1 MLQNPELHY
10 LDNAATTI
18 VAPEVADVI
27 DKAMREHWANPSS
40 LYGPGARSE
49 EALNAA
55 RTAVART
62 LGCKAKEL
70 YFTSCGSESNNL
82 ALLGAVQTRTFGKGI
97 VVSGFEHPSVQR
109 PLERLAK
116 QGYDMIGVD
125 LSDSML
131 DIAMEKRAQS
141 GHNIL
146 YLQQDMREFEL
157 YGTVRAVICLCDSLN
172 YLLEEDDLLTTFKL
186 VNNYLDPNGL
196 FIFDFNTVYKY
207 ETVIGDSTIA
217 ENRED
222 CSFIWENYFDEESS
236 INEYAL
242 TLFVKQENGLFAR
255 FEEFHY
261 QRAYELQRVA
271 ALLEQA
277 GLTLKAV
284 CAEGTTDPADE
295 NSERAYFVAVRTQ
308 PHVF

>member
-1 MLQNPELHY
+1 MEMYDDFALVYDRFMDETPYEEWCQFVVGRLKQDQITDGIL
-10 LDNAATTI
+10 LD
-18 VAPEVADVI
+18 
-27 DKAMREHWANPSS
+27 
-40 LYGPGARSE
+40 
-49 EALNAA
+49 
-55 RTAVART
+55 
-62 LGCKAKEL
+62 LGCGTGSMTEL
-70 YFTSCGSESNNL
+70 
-82 ALLGAVQTRTFGKGI
+82 
-97 VVSGFEHPSVQR
+97 
-109 PLERLAK
+109 LAK

-295 NSERAYFVAVRTQ
+295 NCERAYFVAVRTQ

>member
-1 MLQNPELHY
+1 MQK
-10 LDNAATTI
+10 NAA
-18 VAPEVADVI
+18 ARQ
-27 DKAMREHWANPSS
+27 RERGKRMEMYEDFALVYDRFMDETP
-40 LYGPGARSE
+40 YE
-49 EALNAA
+49 EWCQFVVGRLKQDQI
-55 RTAVART
+55 TDGILLD
-62 LGCKAKEL
+62 LGCGTGSMTEL
-70 YFTSCGSESNNL
+70 
-82 ALLGAVQTRTFGKGI
+82 
-97 VVSGFEHPSVQR
+97 
-109 PLERLAK
+109 LAK

-222 CSFIWENYFDEESS
+222 CSFIWENYYTAEDQ
-236 INEYAL
+236 INEYDL
-242 TLFVKQENGLFAR
+242 TIFVKQQKDLFR
-255 FEEFHY
+255 KFTETH
-261 QRAYELQRVA
+261 LQRGYTLETMKRLVEQSGLIFVE
-271 ALLEQA
+271 AL
-277 GLTLKAV
+277 
-284 CAEGTTDPADE
+284 DADTHGSVTE
-295 NSERAYFVAVRTQ
+295 TSERIYVIARE
-308 PHVF
+308 HGKKLG

>member
-1 MLQNPELHY
+1 MEMYEDFALVYDRFMDETPYEEWCQFVVERLKQDQITDGIL
-10 LDNAATTI
+10 LD
-18 VAPEVADVI
+18 
-27 DKAMREHWANPSS
+27 
-40 LYGPGARSE
+40 
-49 EALNAA
+49 
-55 RTAVART
+55 
-62 LGCKAKEL
+62 LGCGTGSMTEL
-70 YFTSCGSESNNL
+70 
-82 ALLGAVQTRTFGKGI
+82 
-97 VVSGFEHPSVQR
+97 
-109 PLERLAK
+109 LAK

-157 YGTVRAVICLCDSLN
+157 YGTVAAVVCVCDSLN
-172 YLLEEDDLLTTFKL
+172 YLLEEEDLAEVFSL
-186 VNNYLDPNGL
+186 VHNYLDQNGV
-196 FIFDFNTVYKY
+196 FIFDMNTIHKY
-207 ETVIGDSTIA
+207 RDLIGDATIC
-217 ENRED
+217 ENREEG
-222 CSFIWENYFDEESS
+222 SFIWENYFDEESS

-295 NSERAYFVAVRTQ
+295 NCERAYFVAVRTQ